1 LLSPAQA
8 SLLGQDPYVARRD
21 LTPSGGGWQADQ
33 LNNSTAGR
41 LFNKLLPILVLRGI
55 LLKGNEV
62 SEILPGLWSIVAFLL
77 AAGTVALAR

>member
-1 LLSPAQA
+1 LLERNLLQA
-8 SLLGQDPYVARRD
+8 VGVGKRINS
-21 LTPSGGGWQADQ
+21 T
-33 LNNSTAGR
+33 NSTAGR

-62 SEILPGLWSIVAFLL
+62 SEILLGLWPIVAFLL